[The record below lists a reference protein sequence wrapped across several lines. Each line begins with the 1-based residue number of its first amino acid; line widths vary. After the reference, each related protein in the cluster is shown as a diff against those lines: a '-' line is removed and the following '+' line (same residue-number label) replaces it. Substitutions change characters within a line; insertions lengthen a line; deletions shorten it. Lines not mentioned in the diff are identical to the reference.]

1 MRKALS
7 DELKELEEKI
17 FQMSDIIRNMF
28 LYSHDY
34 EEILKLED
42 IVNQSEIEIE
52 FFAIKI
58 LALYQP
64 EATDLRKIITAIKV
78 NNDLERIADH
88 IENIARDFYLIK
100 DNVILSVDEL
110 FDKVF
115 NVFEKSIS
123 AYKNNS
129 VVMAREVLSGDKEI
143 DSLRNELINKIVN
156 LITENSNLVDNGIK
170 TVNIIQ
176 NLERIADLC
185 TNICEDVI
193 FLIEGKIFKHGKE
206 I

>member
-17 FQMSDIIRNMF
+17 FQMSDIIKNMF
-28 LYSHDY
+28 LNCHNY

-64 EATDLRKIITAIKV
+64 EAMDLRKIITAIKV

-100 DNVILSVDEL
+100 DSVIISIEEL
-110 FDKVF
+110 FNKVF
-115 NVFEKSIS
+115 NVFEKSIN
-123 AYKNNS
+123 AYKNND
-129 VVMAREVLSGDKEI
+129 VITAREVLSGDSEI
-143 DSLRNELINKIVN
+143 DNLRNELINKIVS
-156 LITENSNLVDNGIK
+156 LMTKDSNLVDSGIK
-170 TVNIIQ
+170 TINIIQ
-176 NLERIADLC
+176 NLERIGDLC

-193 FLIEGKIFKHGKE
+193 FLMEGKIFKHGKE

>member
-28 LYSHDY
+28 SYCHNY
-34 EEILKLED
+34 QEILKLED

-52 FFAIKI
+52 FFAIKT

-64 EATDLRKIITAIKV
+64 EAVDLRKIITAIKV

-100 DNVILSVDEL
+100 DNVIISIDEL

-115 NVFEKSIS
+115 NVFQKSIS
-123 AYKNNS
+123 AYKNNN
-129 VVMAREVLSGDKEI
+129 VIIAREVLNGDKEI
-143 DSLRNELINKIVN
+143 DNLRNELINKIVS
-156 LITENSNLVDNGIK
+156 LMTEDSNLVDSGIK
-170 TVNIIQ
+170 TINIIQ

-193 FLIEGKIFKHGKE
+193 FLMEGKIFKHGKE

>member
-1 MRKALS
+1 MRKPLS

-17 FQMSDIIRNMF
+17 FQMSDIIKNMF
-28 LYSHDY
+28 LHCHNY

-42 IVNQSEIEIE
+42 SVNQSEIEIE
-52 FFAIKI
+52 FFAIRI

-64 EATDLRKIITAIKV
+64 EAMDLRKIITAIKV

-100 DNVILSVDEL
+100 DNVIISIDEL
-110 FDKVF
+110 FEKVF
-115 NVFEKSIS
+115 NVFQKSINS
-123 AYKNNS
+123 YRNNDL
-129 VVMAREVLSGDKEI
+129 VIAREVLNGDKEI
-143 DSLRNELINKIVN
+143 DNLRNELINKIVS
-156 LITENSNLVDNGIK
+156 LMTENSNLVDSGIK
-170 TVNIIQ
+170 TINIIQ

-193 FLIEGKIFKHGKE
+193 FLMEGKIFKHGKE

>member
-28 LYSHDY
+28 LNCHNY

-64 EATDLRKIITAIKV
+64 EAMDLRKIITAIKV

-100 DNVILSVDEL
+100 DSVIISIEEL
-110 FDKVF
+110 FNKVF
-115 NVFEKSIS
+115 NVFEKSIN
-123 AYKNNS
+123 AYKNND
-129 VVMAREVLSGDKEI
+129 VITAREVLSGDSEI
-143 DSLRNELINKIVN
+143 DNLRNELINKIVI
-156 LITENSNLVDNGIK
+156 LMTKDSNLVDSGIK
-170 TVNIIQ
+170 TINIIQ
-176 NLERIADLC
+176 NLERIGDLC

-193 FLIEGKIFKHGKE
+193 FLMEGKIFKHGKE
-206 I
+206 V

>member
-17 FQMSDIIRNMF
+17 FQMSDIIKNMF
-28 LYSHDY
+28 LNCHNY

-64 EATDLRKIITAIKV
+64 EAMDLRKIITAIKV

-100 DNVILSVDEL
+100 DSVIISIEEL
-110 FDKVF
+110 FNKVF
-115 NVFEKSIS
+115 NVFEKSIN
-123 AYKNNS
+123 AYKNND
-129 VVMAREVLSGDKEI
+129 VITAREVLSGDSEI
-143 DSLRNELINKIVN
+143 DNLRNELINKIVILMTN
-156 LITENSNLVDNGIK
+156 DSNLVDSGIK
-170 TVNIIQ
+170 TINIIQ
-176 NLERIADLC
+176 NLERIGDLC

-193 FLIEGKIFKHGKE
+193 FLMEGKIFKHGKE

>member
-28 LYSHDY
+28 LNCNNY

-64 EATDLRKIITAIKV
+64 EAMDLRKIITAIKV

-100 DNVILSVDEL
+100 DSVIISIEEL
-110 FDKVF
+110 FNKVF
-115 NVFEKSIS
+115 NVFEKSIN
-123 AYKNNS
+123 AYKNND
-129 VVMAREVLSGDKEI
+129 VITAREVLSGDSEI
-143 DSLRNELINKIVN
+143 DNLRNELINKIVS
-156 LITENSNLVDNGIK
+156 LMTKDSNLVDSGIK
-170 TVNIIQ
+170 TINIIQ
-176 NLERIADLC
+176 NLERIGDLC

-193 FLIEGKIFKHGKE
+193 FLMEGKIFKHGKE

>member
-17 FQMSDIIRNMF
+17 FQMSDIIKNMF
-28 LYSHDY
+28 LYCHNY
-34 EEILKLED
+34 EEVLKLED
-42 IVNQSEIEIE
+42 SVNQSEIEIE

-64 EATDLRKIITAIKV
+64 EAMDLRKIITAIKV

-88 IENIARDFYLIK
+88 IENIARDFHLIK
-100 DNVILSVDEL
+100 DNVIISIDEL
-110 FDKVF
+110 FEKVF
-115 NVFEKSIS
+115 NVFQKSIN
-123 AYKNNS
+123 AYRNNDL
-129 VVMAREVLSGDKEI
+129 VIAREVLNGDREI
-143 DSLRNELINKIVN
+143 DNLRNELINKIVS
-156 LITENSNLVDNGIK
+156 LMTENSNLVDNGIK
-170 TVNIIQ
+170 TINIIQ

-193 FLIEGKIFKHGKE
+193 FLLEGKIFKHGKE

>member
-28 LYSHDY
+28 LNCHNY

-64 EATDLRKIITAIKV
+64 EAMDLRKIITAIKV

-100 DNVILSVDEL
+100 DSVIISIEEL
-110 FDKVF
+110 FNKVF
-115 NVFEKSIS
+115 NVFEKSIN
-123 AYKNNS
+123 AYKNND
-129 VVMAREVLSGDKEI
+129 VITAREVLSGDSEI
-143 DSLRNELINKIVN
+143 DNLRNELINKIVI
-156 LITENSNLVDNGIK
+156 LMTKDSNLVDSGIK
-170 TVNIIQ
+170 TINIIQ
-176 NLERIADLC
+176 NLERIGDLC

-193 FLIEGKIFKHGKE
+193 FLMEGKIFKHGKE

>member
-28 LYSHDY
+28 LNCHNY

-64 EATDLRKIITAIKV
+64 EAMDLRKIITAIKV

-100 DNVILSVDEL
+100 DSVIISIEEL
-110 FDKVF
+110 FNKAF
-115 NVFEKSIS
+115 NVFEKSIN
-123 AYKNNS
+123 AYKNND
-129 VVMAREVLSGDKEI
+129 VITAREVLSGDSEI
-143 DSLRNELINKIVN
+143 DNLRNELINKIVS
-156 LITENSNLVDNGIK
+156 LMTKDSNLVDSGIK
-170 TVNIIQ
+170 TINIIQ
-176 NLERIADLC
+176 NLERIGDLC

-193 FLIEGKIFKHGKE
+193 FLMEGKILKHGKE

>member
-17 FQMSDIIRNMF
+17 FKMSDIIRNMF
-28 LYSHDY
+28 LCYHNY

-42 IVNQSEIEIE
+42 ITNQSEIEIE

-64 EATDLRKIITAIKV
+64 EAMDLRKIITAIKV

-100 DNVILSVDEL
+100 NNVIISVDEL
-110 FDKVF
+110 FEKVS
-115 NVFEKSIS
+115 NAFEKSID
-123 AYKNNS
+123 AYKNNN
-129 VVMAREVLSGDKEI
+129 VAIAREVLNGDKEI
-143 DSLRNELINKIVN
+143 DSLRNELINKIIN
-156 LITENSNLVDNGIK
+156 LMTEKPNLVDNGIK
-170 TVNIIQ
+170 TINIIQ

-193 FLIEGKIFKHGKE
+193 FLMEGKIFKHGKE

>member
-17 FQMSDIIRNMF
+17 FQMSDIIKNMF
-28 LYSHDY
+28 LSCHNY

-64 EATDLRKIITAIKV
+64 EAMDLRKIITAIKV

-100 DNVILSVDEL
+100 DSVIISTEEL
-110 FDKVF
+110 FNKVF
-115 NVFEKSIS
+115 NVFEKSIN
-123 AYKNNS
+123 AYKNND
-129 VVMAREVLSGDKEI
+129 VITAREVLSGDSEI
-143 DSLRNELINKIVN
+143 DNLRNELINKIVI
-156 LITENSNLVDNGIK
+156 LMTKDSNLVDSGIK
-170 TVNIIQ
+170 TINIIQ
-176 NLERIADLC
+176 NLER
-185 TNICEDVI
+185 
-193 FLIEGKIFKHGKE
+193 
-206 I
+206 

>member
-17 FQMSDIIRNMF
+17 FQMSDIIKNMF
-28 LYSHDY
+28 LNCHNY

-64 EATDLRKIITAIKV
+64 EAMDLRKIITAIKV

-100 DNVILSVDEL
+100 DSVIISIEEL
-110 FDKVF
+110 FNKVF
-115 NVFEKSIS
+115 NVFEKSIN
-123 AYKNNS
+123 AYKNND
-129 VVMAREVLSGDKEI
+129 VITAREVLSGDSEI
-143 DSLRNELINKIVN
+143 DNLRNELINKIVI
-156 LITENSNLVDNGIK
+156 LMTKDSNLVDSGIK
-170 TVNIIQ
+170 TINIIQ
-176 NLERIADLC
+176 NLERIGDLC

-193 FLIEGKIFKHGKE
+193 FLMEGKIFKHGKE